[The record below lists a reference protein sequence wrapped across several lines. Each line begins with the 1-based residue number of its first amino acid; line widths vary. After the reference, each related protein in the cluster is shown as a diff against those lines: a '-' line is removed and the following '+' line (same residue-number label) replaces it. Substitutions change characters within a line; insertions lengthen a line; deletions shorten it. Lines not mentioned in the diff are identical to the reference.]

1 MDLDEAGEEVDADGG
16 VGDLG
21 EGAVREVA
29 EERALADGAVADQD
43 EAELVVEDGVHHGGR
58 AVLVVGDH
66 LRPRRRGPLA
76 AAEGLPRTLLQLG
89 GNSIGLS
96 YLLLFTKYL
105 KINVDNNCSVFA
117 IFF

>member
-29 EERALADGAVADQD
+29 EERALAHGAVADQD

-58 AVLVVGDH
+58 AVLVVRDH

-89 GNSIGLS
+89 GNSITII
-96 YLLLFTKYL
+96 YQ
-105 KINVDNNCSVFA
+105 
-117 IFF
+117 IFENKCR